1 MDDYLLN
8 ILNQSN
14 KVIDKLQL
22 LSVFFDDE
30 EVVYKI
36 YLRTQV
42 IHKLFENNLELD
54 AGKLELFHLQFTTSI
69 LELLKRIKKNNE
81 GNVSLVY
88 DEIQLNEDL
97 IDKMNDS
104 VYTEKNFNLDKQ
116 KQTLKINTSLRN
128 LFQILSTDS
137 SDFPFAKNITSFSA
151 RYAKDYFYDIE
162 PDKLNDL
169 LGFENQEVYVNNYAT
184 IQKKLMGVLCK
195 YDFKTEFFCGLNAGN
210 LKIEIYKFIH
220 TDKYFLFAPSRNL
233 FLFCEI
239 AKITEIDKENTL
251 SRKAKIIQE
260 LQYKNDKLQSSV
272 GGLKTYIPLKIKEL
286 LVQSYHKI
294 ADTHFLD
301 NLSNADIEANVLKT
315 MLNTNAI

>member
-1 MDDYLLN
+1 MDEYLLN

-14 KVIDKLQL
+14 KVIDKLQM
-22 LSVFFDDE
+22 LSAFFDDD

-42 IHKLFENNLELD
+42 IHKLFENNVELD
-54 AGKLELFHLQFTTSI
+54 AGKLELFHLQYTTTV
-69 LELLKRIKKNNE
+69 LDLLKRIKKNNE
-81 GNVSLVY
+81 TNVSLVY
-88 DEIQLNEDL
+88 DEIQLNDDL
-97 IDKMNDS
+97 IHKMNDG

-116 KQTLKINTSLRN
+116 KQSLKINTSLRN
-128 LFQILSTDS
+128 LYQVLSTDS
-137 SDFPFAKNITSFSA
+137 SDFPFAKNISSFSA

-169 LGFENQEVYVNNYAT
+169 IGFEAQKVYINTYAT
-184 IQKKLMGVLCK
+184 IQKKLMGMLCK

-210 LKIEIYKFIH
+210 LKVEIYKFLH

-233 FLFCEI
+233 FLLCDL

-260 LQYKNDKLQSSV
+260 LQYKNDKLQSTVAS
-272 GGLKTYIPLKIKEL
+272 LKTFIPLNIKQLIE
-286 LVQSYHKI
+286 QSYQKI
-294 ADTHFLD
+294 ADTNFLD

-315 MLNTNAI
+315 MLNTNA

>member
-1 MDDYLLN
+1 MDEYLLN

-14 KVIDKLQL
+14 KVIDRLQM
-22 LSVFFDDE
+22 LSAFFDDD

-42 IHKLFENNLELD
+42 IHKLFENNVELD
-54 AGKLELFHLQFTTSI
+54 AGKLELFHLQYTTTV
-69 LELLKRIKKNNE
+69 LDLLKRIKKNNE
-81 GNVSLVY
+81 TNVSLVY
-88 DEIQLNEDL
+88 DEIQLNDDL
-97 IDKMNDS
+97 IHKMNDG

-116 KQTLKINTSLRN
+116 KQSLKINTSLRN
-128 LFQILSTDS
+128 LYQVLSTDS
-137 SDFPFAKNITSFSA
+137 SDFPFAKNISSFSA

-169 LGFENQEVYVNNYAT
+169 IGFEAQKVYINTYAT
-184 IQKKLMGVLCK
+184 IQKKLMGMLCK

-210 LKIEIYKFIH
+210 LKVEIYKFLH

-233 FLFCEI
+233 FLLCDL

-260 LQYKNDKLQSSV
+260 LQYKNDKLQSTVAS
-272 GGLKTYIPLKIKEL
+272 LKTFIPLNIKQLIE
-286 LVQSYHKI
+286 QSYQKI
-294 ADTHFLD
+294 ADTNFLD

-315 MLNTNAI
+315 MLNTNA

>member
-1 MDDYLLN
+1 MDEYLLN

-14 KVIDKLQL
+14 KVIDKLQM
-22 LSVFFDDE
+22 LSAFFDDD

-42 IHKLFENNLELD
+42 IHKLFENNVELD
-54 AGKLELFHLQFTTSI
+54 AGKLELFHLQYTTTV
-69 LELLKRIKKNNE
+69 LDLLKRIKKNNE
-81 GNVSLVY
+81 SNVSLVY

-97 IDKMNDS
+97 IHKMNDG

-116 KQTLKINTSLRN
+116 KQSLKINTSLRN
-128 LFQILSTDS
+128 LYQVLSTDS
-137 SDFPFAKNITSFSA
+137 SDFPFAKNISSFSA

-169 LGFENQEVYVNNYAT
+169 IGFEAQKVYINTYAT
-184 IQKKLMGVLCK
+184 IQKKLMGMLCK

-210 LKIEIYKFIH
+210 LKVEIYKFLH

-233 FLFCEI
+233 FLLCDL

-260 LQYKNDKLQSSV
+260 LQYKNDKLQSTVAS
-272 GGLKTYIPLKIKEL
+272 LKTFIPLNIKQLIE
-286 LVQSYHKI
+286 QSYQKI
-294 ADTHFLD
+294 ADTNFLD

-315 MLNTNAI
+315 MLNTNA

>member
-1 MDDYLLN
+1 MDEYLLN

-14 KVIDKLQL
+14 KVIDKLQM
-22 LSVFFDDE
+22 LSAFFDDD

-42 IHKLFENNLELD
+42 IHKLFENNVELD
-54 AGKLELFHLQFTTSI
+54 AGKLELFHLQYTTTV
-69 LELLKRIKKNNE
+69 LDLLKRIKKNNE
-81 GNVSLVY
+81 SNVSLVY

-97 IDKMNDS
+97 IHKMNDG

-116 KQTLKINTSLRN
+116 KQSLKINTSLRN
-128 LFQILSTDS
+128 LYQVLSTDS
-137 SDFPFAKNITSFSA
+137 SDFPFAKNISSFSA

-169 LGFENQEVYVNNYAT
+169 IGFEAQKVYINTYAT
-184 IQKKLMGVLCK
+184 IQKKLMGMLCK

-210 LKIEIYKFIH
+210 LKVEIYKFLH
-220 TDKYFLFAPSRNL
+220 TDKYFLFAPARNL
-233 FLFCEI
+233 FLLCDL
-239 AKITEIDKENTL
+239 AKITEIDKENAL

-260 LQYKNDKLQSSV
+260 LQYKNDKLQSTVAS
-272 GGLKTYIPLKIKEL
+272 LKTFIPLNIKQLIE
-286 LVQSYHKI
+286 QSYQKI
-294 ADTHFLD
+294 ADTNFLD

-315 MLNTNAI
+315 MLNTNA

>member
-1 MDDYLLN
+1 MDEYLLN
-8 ILNQSN
+8 VLNQSN
-14 KVIDKLQL
+14 KVIDKLQM
-22 LSVFFDDE
+22 LSAFFDDD

-42 IHKLFENNLELD
+42 IHKLFESNVELD

-69 LELLKRIKKNNE
+69 LDLLKRIKKNNE

-88 DEIQLNEDL
+88 DEIRLNEDL
-97 IDKMNDS
+97 IAKMNDG

-116 KQTLKINTSLRN
+116 KQALKINNSLRN
-128 LFQILSTDS
+128 LFQVLSTDS
-137 SDFPFAKNITSFSA
+137 ADFPFSKNISSFSA

-162 PDKLNDL
+162 PDTLTNLLTFDPQKVYLNT
-169 LGFENQEVYVNNYAT
+169 YAT
-184 IQKKLMGVLCK
+184 IQKKLMGMLCK

-220 TDKYFLFAPSRNL
+220 TDKYFLFSPARNL
-233 FLFCEI
+233 FLLCDL

-260 LQYKNDKLQSSV
+260 LLYENDKLQSSI
-272 GGLKTYIPLKIKEL
+272 GALKTFIPPDIKL
-286 LVQSYHKI
+286 LLEQGYHKI
-294 ADTHFLD
+294 ADTNFLD
-301 NLSNADIEANVLKT
+301 NLSNADIEANILKT